1 MAENK
6 RDYYEVLGVSK
17 GASEEE
23 IKKAYKKLA
32 RKYHPDMNPGDKEAE
47 EKFKEVNEANE
58 VLSDPEKKA
67 RYDQFGFA
75 GVDPNYGAGAGGG
88 AYGAGGF
95 DFGDLGDIFGSF
107 FGGGFG
113 GTRAN
118 PNAPQRGES
127 LRTSVTISFEEAAF
141 GCEKEISIERVE
153 QCDTCRGTGCEKG
166 TTAEVCPDCR
176 GTGMVQQRRQ
186 TPLGFMST
194 SAPCGRCGGKGR
206 IIHQP
211 CKACYGSGQLRR
223 RKTLKV
229 TIPAGIDNGQ
239 TISLRGQGNAGRNG
253 GPAGD
258 LLIVIAVRPHEIFR
272 REGTSVLCEAPIT
285 FTQAV
290 LGAELEIPTID
301 GKVKYS
307 IPEGTQSGT
316 TFRLKGKGIPGLN
329 GRARGDQ
336 YVTVYIETPRNLN
349 REQKEALRKFSDTLG
364 ESNYEQRKSFFG
376 KFKL

>member
-1 MAENK
+1 MAEK
-6 RDYYEVLGVSK
+6 RDYYEVLGIHK
-17 GASEEE
+17 GASEDE

-88 AYGAGGF
+88 AYGGGF

-113 GTRAN
+113 GQRRN

-127 LRTSVTISFEEAAF
+127 IRASVSISFTEAAF
-141 GCEKEISIERVE
+141 GCEKSVTIERSE
-153 QCDTCRGTGCEKG
+153 QCPTCKGSGCAPG
-166 TTAEVCPDCR
+166 TTPEICPDCHGS
-176 GTGMVQQRRQ
+176 GTVQTRRQ
-186 TPLGFMST
+186 TPMGVFASNG
-194 SAPCGRCGGKGR
+194 PCRKCGGTGR
-206 IIHQP
+206 LIHQP
-211 CKACYGSGQLRR
+211 CSDCRGSGAVRKRR
-223 RKTLKV
+223 TIKV
-229 TIPAGIDNGQ
+229 NIPAGIDHGQ
-239 TISLRGQGNAGRNG
+239 TISLRGQGGAGKNG

-258 LLIVIAVRPHEIFR
+258 LLITVMVQPHEIFR
-272 REGTSVLCEAPIT
+272 RDGVDVFCEAPIT

-307 IPEGTQSGT
+307 IPEGTQTGT
-316 TFRLKGKGIPGLN
+316 VFRLKGKGVPVLN
-329 GRARGDQ
+329 GRGRGDQ
-336 YVTVYIETPRNLN
+336 YVTVVIETPRSLN
-349 REQKEALRKFSDTLG
+349 KEQKEALRRFSETLG
-364 ESNYEQRKSFFG
+364 ENNYEKRKSFF
-376 KFKL
+376 KKK

>member
-1 MAENK
+1 MAEK
-6 RDYYEVLGVSK
+6 RDYYEVLGIQK
-17 GASEEE
+17 GASEDE

-88 AYGAGGF
+88 AYGGGF

-113 GTRAN
+113 GGQRRN

-127 LRTSVTISFEEAAF
+127 IRASVSVSFTEAAF
-141 GCEKEISIERVE
+141 GCEKSVTLERSE
-153 QCDTCRGTGCEKG
+153 QCHTCKGNGCAPGTTPEICPDCHGTGTVQTRRQTPMGVFASNGPCRKCGG
-166 TTAEVCPDCR
+166 TGRIIHQPCPDCR
-176 GTGMVQQRRQ
+176 GTGAVR
-186 TPLGFMST
+186 
-194 SAPCGRCGGKGR
+194 K
-206 IIHQP
+206 
-211 CKACYGSGQLRR
+211 
-223 RKTLKV
+223 RKTIKV
-229 TIPAGIDNGQ
+229 NIPAGIDHGQ
-239 TISLRGQGNAGRNG
+239 TISLRGQSNAGRNG

-258 LLIVIAVRPHEIFR
+258 LLITVMVQPHELFR
-272 REGTSVLCEAPIT
+272 RDGVDVFCEAPIT
-285 FTQAV
+285 FAQAV

-307 IPEGTQSGT
+307 IPEGTQTGT
-316 TFRLKGKGIPGLN
+316 VFRLKGKGIPVLN
-329 GRARGDQ
+329 GRGRGDQ
-336 YVTVYIETPRNLN
+336 YVTVTIETPRNLN
-349 REQKEALRKFSDTLG
+349 KEQKEALRRFSETLG
-364 ESNYEQRKSFFG
+364 ESNYEKRKSFF
-376 KFKL
+376 KKK